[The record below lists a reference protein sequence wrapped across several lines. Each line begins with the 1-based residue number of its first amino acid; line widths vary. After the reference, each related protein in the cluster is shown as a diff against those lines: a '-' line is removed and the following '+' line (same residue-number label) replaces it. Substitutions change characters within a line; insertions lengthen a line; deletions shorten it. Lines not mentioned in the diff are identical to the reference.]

1 MALKGR
7 AFIIMWH
14 DITPQGDA
22 DYNQWHTRQ
31 HMPER
36 LDHAGFRRSRRGV
49 NRGLDRQVY
58 FTLYE
63 GDDLASFVAQDYAR
77 SLNFPTPW
85 TQSIAPHFRN
95 FLRMACEVLETG
107 GRGVGGGLVSIRLR
121 LPDGMAEAAAQAALA
136 PALDAIRAMPA
147 VTAVHLAG
155 ARPDY
160 SEIRTSETD
169 LRPPMSEPPFDLV
182 VVAETI
188 GLAEAREAQDA
199 MEAAIR
205 QAGFGAP
212 LAQAYDVAYTLEK
225 RDAQ

>member
-14 DITPQGDA
+14 DITAQGDD
-22 DYNQWHTRQ
+22 DYHQWHTHQ

-49 NRGLDRQVY
+49 NRGLDRQTY

-63 GDDLASFVAQDYAR
+63 GADLAGFVADDYAH
-77 SLNFPTPW
+77 SLNFPTEW

-107 GRGVGGGLVSIRLR
+107 GRGVGGALVSLRLR
-121 LPDGMAEAAAQAALA
+121 LPAGMDEDAGHRALA
-136 PALDAIRAMPA
+136 PALAAINAMPQ
-147 VTAVHLAG
+147 VTSVHLAA
-155 ARPDY
+155 ARPDF
-160 SEIRTSETD
+160 SEIRTSETE

-182 VVAETI
+182 ILAECM
-188 GLAEAREAQDA
+188 GLAEASAAQGA
-199 MEAAIR
+199 MVAAVE
-205 QAGFGAP
+205 QAGFAEP

>member
-14 DITPQGDA
+14 DITPEGDA

-49 NRGLDRQVY
+49 NRGLERQIY

-63 GDDLASFVAQDYAR
+63 GDELTSFVAEDYAQ
-77 SLNFPTPW
+77 SLNFPTEW

-95 FLRMACEVLETG
+95 FRRMACEVLETG
-107 GRGVGGGLVSIRLR
+107 GRGVGGALVSLRLR
-121 LPDGMAEAAAQAALA
+121 LPAGMGEGEGQLALA
-136 PALDAIRAMPA
+136 PALAAINAMPA
-147 VTAVHLAG
+147 VTAVHLAA
-155 ARPDY
+155 ARPDF
-160 SEIRTSETD
+160 SEIRTSETE
-169 LRPPMSEPPFDLV
+169 LRPPMSEPLFDLV
-182 VVAETI
+182 IVAECI
-188 GLAEAREAQDA
+188 GLAEARAAQGA
-199 MEAAIR
+199 MVAAVE
-205 QAGFGAP
+205 QAGFAQP

>member
-14 DITPQGDA
+14 DITPQGDD
-22 DYNQWHTRQ
+22 DYHQWHTRQ

-49 NRGLDRQVY
+49 NRGLGRQAY

-63 GDDLASFVAQDYAR
+63 GDELASFVADDYAQ

-107 GRGVGGGLVSIRLR
+107 GRGVGGGLVSLRLR
-121 LPDGMAEAAAQAALA
+121 LPTGMDEAAGQAALA
-136 PALDAIRAMPA
+136 PALAAINAMPE

-155 ARPDY
+155 ARPDF
-160 SEIRTSETD
+160 SEIRTSETE

-182 VVAETI
+182 VVVECI
-188 GLAEAREAQDA
+188 GLAEGAAAQGA
-199 MEAAIR
+199 MVAAIE
-205 QAGFGAP
+205 QAGFPTP

>member
-14 DITPQGDA
+14 DITPQGDD
-22 DYNQWHTRQ
+22 DYHQWHTRQ

-49 NRGLDRQVY
+49 NRGLGRQAY

-63 GDDLASFVAQDYAR
+63 GDELASFVADDYAQ

-107 GRGVGGGLVSIRLR
+107 GRGVGGGLVSLRLR
-121 LPDGMAEAAAQAALA
+121 LPTGMDEAAGQAALA
-136 PALDAIRAMPA
+136 PALAAINAMPE

-155 ARPDY
+155 ARPDF
-160 SEIRTSETD
+160 SEIRTSETE

-182 VVAETI
+182 VVVECI
-188 GLAEAREAQDA
+188 GLGEATAAQGA
-199 MEAAIR
+199 MVAAIE
-205 QAGFGAP
+205 QAGFPPP